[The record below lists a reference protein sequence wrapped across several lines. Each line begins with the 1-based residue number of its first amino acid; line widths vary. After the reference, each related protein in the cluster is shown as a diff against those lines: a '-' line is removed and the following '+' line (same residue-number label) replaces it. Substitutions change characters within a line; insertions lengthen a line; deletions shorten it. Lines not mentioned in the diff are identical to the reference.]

1 MPDFSCLG
9 KQIAIAMLILFRLT
23 HGIGSSA
30 VKRESEKYYG
40 PGRKKNLSCG
50 PQVKKNRSKNFGCLF
65 SLYSLIQMVGHS
77 DHR

>member
-30 VKRESEKYYG
+30 VKRESEKFYG

-50 PQVKKNRSKNFGCLF
+50 PASEKEPLKKFWVSIF
-65 SLYSLIQMVGHS
+65 SLLSNTNG
-77 DHR
+77 RA